1 MGGLGSTAARRA
13 QEQPMCVGRFDPPE
27 VRVGGKSMGALGWT
41 GGAGSGSSRWAPARG
56 WMRGARGIRGGARVK
71 KGTLLWY
78 VWWIDLGRFWSF
90 VLWIFLL
97 TSS

>member
-56 WMRGARGIRGGARVK
+56 WMRGARGIRGGAWVK
-71 KGTLLWY
+71 KGGCEGDNGGRLLC
-78 VWWIDLGRFWSF
+78 
-90 VLWIFLL
+90 
-97 TSS
+97 